1 MATVSFFK
9 MDTRM
14 EVVST
19 IATYGHD
26 INIVR
31 QAVMM
36 YIVAKKKKGS
46 SEKHIHEKLGIL
58 ELKFM
63 HIESLHPAFRDAR
76 ALFQLCKSDHIPMPM
91 SIVCERE
98 NEQRRQSESESSSM
112 PPSSPV
118 ASSPSTYTSS
128 SASTYTLSSASNY
141 RLSSASTCPSS
152 MPSAASVPST
162 RPTSVVSAASVPSTS
177 NSPSH
182 HSWDG
187 ANRQNLLPGHHT
199 PSHAHP
205 SRRDTALSLL
215 SQYSEES
222 LSQYSDEPE
231 PNSQVSISQ
240 SGNLQN

>member
-1 MATVSFFK
+1 MT
-9 MDTRM
+9 TRM

-26 INIVR
+26 VNIVR

-76 ALFQLCKSDHIPMPM
+76 ALFQLRRSDHIPMPM
-91 SIVCERE
+91 SIVHERE
-98 NEQRRQSESESSSM
+98 NEQRRQSESSSSSSM
-112 PPSSPV
+112 LPSSPV
-118 ASSPSTYTSS
+118 ASSPSTYTASTYTSS
-128 SASTYTLSSASNY
+128 SASNH
-141 RLSSASTCPSS
+141 RLSSASAPPTSV
-152 MPSAASVPST
+152 PSAALLPSI
-162 RPTSVVSAASVPSTS
+162 S

-182 HSWDG
+182 LSWDG
-187 ANRQNLLPGHHT
+187 ANGQNLLPGHHG

-215 SQYSEES
+215 SQYSDES

-231 PNSQVSISQ
+231 PNDQD
-240 SGNLQN
+240 N